1 MANPKV
7 IQRIEGLRK
16 EIDHHN
22 YLYHVLDQPETTDA
36 EYDRLMRDLRSLEA
50 EHPELVTPESPT
62 QRVGA
67 EPAREFGEVVHPAPM
82 LSLANAF
89 DEEEFRA
96 WYRRTSRLLEG
107 ADFDM
112 VCELKFDGLAV
123 ALTYEEGKFVRGATR
138 GDGLRGEDVTL
149 NLRTIKSIP
158 LVVSDGVPRRFEVR
172 GEVYFPKS
180 AFQRLNEER
189 LAEGQPAY
197 ANPRNTAAGSLR
209 QLDPRITARRPL
221 DIFIYGI
228 GYWDGPLPETHW
240 EALAHL
246 KETGFRISPHNLLCR
261 TEEEVEDFYK
271 AWVEGHEELDY
282 AADGVVVKVNPL
294 ALYDQLGFVGR
305 EPRWAIAYKF
315 PATQAET
322 RLLDIRVN
330 VGRTGSLNPY
340 AILEPV
346 NVGGAMVKMAT
357 LHNEDD
363 IRRKELLIG
372 DWVVVE
378 RAGEVIPQVVRP
390 LIERR
395 TGEEREFLMPSACPV
410 CGGPVIRPQ
419 DEAMSRCINAACP
432 AQLYRGL
439 THFVSRGA
447 MDIEGMGE
455 KLCLA
460 LLEAELVK
468 DVADVY
474 YLKEDDLLGMERM
487 AEKSVA
493 NLMGSIETSKQRP
506 LPRVLF
512 ALGVLHV
519 GSEMAEILTRH
530 FQGIDAI
537 ASATE
542 EELTAVPTIGPRI
555 AESVVAYFHE
565 PSNLEVIEKLRH
577 AGVTMVAEAPA
588 EGNEQPLAGL
598 QFVVTGRLER
608 FTRSQVESIIKE
620 LGGSVGSSVGRKT
633 SYLVAGDEA
642 GSKLSDAQR
651 LGTPVLTEA
660 EFLELVGR

>member
-1 MANPKV
+1 MADPKL

-36 EYDRLMRDLRSLEA
+36 EYDRLMRDLRALET

-138 GDGLRGEDVTL
+138 GDGYRGEDVTL

-158 LVVSDGVPRRFEVR
+158 LVVSEGVPRRFEVR

-189 LAEGQPAY
+189 IAEGQPAY

-221 DIFIYGI
+221 DIFTYGI

-246 KETGFRISPHNLLCR
+246 KEVGFRISPHNLLCR

-271 AWVEGHEELDY
+271 AWVEGHDELDY

-294 ALYDQLGFVGR
+294 ALHDQLGFVGR

-363 IRRKELLIG
+363 IRRKGLLIG

-395 TGEEREFLMPSACPV
+395 TGEEREFLMPSVCPV
-410 CGGPVIRPQ
+410 CGGPVTRPQ
-419 DEAMSRCINAACP
+419 DEAMSRCTNTACP
-432 AQLYRGL
+432 AQLFRSL

-460 LLEAELVK
+460 LLEAGLVK

-493 NLMGSIETSKQRP
+493 NLMSSIETSKQHP
-506 LPRVLF
+506 LSRVLF

-542 EELTAVPTIGPRI
+542 EELTAVPAIGPRI
-555 AESVVAYFHE
+555 AESIVAYFHE
-565 PSNLEVIEKLRH
+565 PSNLEVIEKLRR
-577 AGVTMVAEAPA
+577 AGVTMVAEALA
-588 EGNEQPLAGL
+588 EGKEQPLAGL

-620 LGGSVGSSVGRKT
+620 MGGSVGSSVGRKT
-633 SYLVAGDEA
+633 SYLVAGEEA
-642 GSKLSDAQR
+642 GSKLADAQR
-651 LGTPVLTEA
+651 LGTAILTEA
-660 EFLELVGR
+660 ELLELVGR